1 VEEEEERPMEE
12 EKDRHVEEEE
22 RSTKEDRLRRRSG
35 QQFYPRPGG
44 DAAGITLNH
53 QVRSGGPKCKLE
65 AFLHTRIR
73 VVLEMVLGGVCF
85 RATNRHASVVAPPKK
100 TKYMFGWYVSCG

>member
-1 VEEEEERPMEE
+1 MEE